1 VALDK
6 KLNAFEG
13 SLLSLWEIKSGEGFS
28 KVDCWMEALS
38 FLHVRQVPCLVSAQ

>member
-13 SLLSLWEIKSGEGFS
+13 NLSSLWEIKSGEGFS
-28 KVDCWMEALS
+28 NVDN
-38 FLHVRQVPCLVSAQ
+38 FQ

>member
-13 SLLSLWEIKSGEGFS
+13 SLLSVWEIKSGKGFS
-28 KVDCWMEALS
+28 NVDN
-38 FLHVRQVPCLVSAQ
+38 FQ